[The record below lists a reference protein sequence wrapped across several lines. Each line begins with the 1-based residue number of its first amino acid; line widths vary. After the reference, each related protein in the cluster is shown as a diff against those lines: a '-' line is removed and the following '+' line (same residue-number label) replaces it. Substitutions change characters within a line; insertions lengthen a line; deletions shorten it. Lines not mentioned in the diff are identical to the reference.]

1 MLNVANSFFPEL
13 LQRQREEN
21 SSLRKVVDERA
32 QYKQESLNWQ
42 NRAALLSSERNSLEI
57 MCEGFRLDCVT
68 LRTEI
73 DEVSAEKEKVRV
85 TLENLQA
92 DYENLTAELEN
103 SKNESRALQS
113 NHRLDKKN
121 HVDEVSRDYHIAK
134 ETIRSMEASLAA
146 LTAEKQ
152 QLTSALTDVAT
163 KMASFSAQE
172 EEKEEKERHA
182 EHLREEECSSLRDTA
197 AALSAELQSALS
209 NKEQLQDDLNLL
221 GLQVLK

>member
-32 QYKQESLNWQ
+32 QYKQESLNWH

-103 SKNESRALQS
+103 SKKESRALQS

-121 HVDEVSRDYHIAK
+121 HVDEVSRDFHIAK
-134 ETIRSMEASLAA
+134 ETIRFMEASLAA
-146 LTAEKQ
+146 LTAEKK

-172 EEKEEKERHA
+172 EEKEKERHA
-182 EHLREEECSSLRDTA
+182 ELLREEECSSLRDTA

-209 NKEQLQDDLNLL
+209 SKEQLQDDLNLL